1 MQLRKCEEMRGHGSN
16 RRVGLFRYSLSSAK
30 KKTAWIIHN
39 HVKLCLQQE
48 TIPAI
53 LLINIISSIEVNYFD
68 LPDVICVKYLK
79 RVGLLRPG

>member
-1 MQLRKCEEMRGHGSN
+1 MVRIA
-16 RRVGLFRYSLSSAK
+16 LSSAK

-48 TIPAI
+48 AIPAI

-68 LPDVICVKYLK
+68 LPDVMDVKELK